1 MPQIFRPSIPT
12 ASSPPAGEDSHPR
25 LVPRMTGEGAARHLR
40 SVPTPR
46 NPDES
51 KMDCGILVF
60 RRYCHPMKAYEA
72 KHYLMNAQILWDR
85 VEDRTTYPFSLSAIS
100 KIEEIEFHPEVTFF
114 VGENGSGKSTLIEA
128 LAVAWG
134 FNAEGGSKNFNFKTF
149 ESHSPL
155 HQALRLS
162 KSAKKAKDG
171 FFLRAESYFNV
182 ATRIEEMDAELAPGP
197 PIIGAYG
204 GKSLHKQSHGE
215 SFFALIENR
224 FKGNGLYI
232 LDEPEAALSPSRQMS
247 MIVRMHDLIKLNSQ
261 FIIATHSPIL
271 MAYPGAWIY
280 QVSPRG
286 LERVEYED
294 TEHYEITRN
303 FLNRHKDMV
312 AQLLEE

>member
-1 MPQIFRPSIPT
+1 
-12 ASSPPAGEDSHPR
+12 
-25 LVPRMTGEGAARHLR
+25 
-40 SVPTPR
+40 
-46 NPDES
+46 
-51 KMDCGILVF
+51 
-60 RRYCHPMKAYEA
+60 MKAYEA
-72 KHYLMNAQILWDR
+72 KHYLMSAQILWDR
-85 VEDRTTYPFSLSAIS
+85 VENREAYPFSLPAIS
-100 KIEEIEFHPEVTFF
+100 NIEEIEFHPEVTFF

-134 FNAEGGSKNFNFKTF
+134 FNAEGGSKNFNFETF
-149 ESHSPL
+149 ESHSTL
-155 HQALRLS
+155 HKAIRLS
-162 KSAKKAKDG
+162 KSTKKVKDG

-182 ATRIEEMDAELAPGP
+182 ATRIEEMDDDPENNSPK
-197 PIIGAYG
+197 IIGAYG
-204 GKSLHKQSHGE
+204 GRSLHKQSHGE

-271 MAYPGAWIY
+271 MAYPDAWIY

-286 LERVEYED
+286 LERVAYED

-312 AQLLEE
+312 AHLLEE